1 VGNSN
6 SHCNVANK
14 KIKMTK
20 EKLYNPD
27 KCSSFKMMFG
37 FEQLTNYLPNNRR
50 KKPRNYENERKS
62 EILAKNVS

>member
-6 SHCNVANK
+6 SHCNLANK